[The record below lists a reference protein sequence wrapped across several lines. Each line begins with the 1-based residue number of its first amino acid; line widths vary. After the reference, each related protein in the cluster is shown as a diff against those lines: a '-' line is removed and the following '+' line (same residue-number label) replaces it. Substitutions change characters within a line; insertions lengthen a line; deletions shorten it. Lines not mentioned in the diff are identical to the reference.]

1 MPTAIQHH
9 RAATHWLGYGAC
21 ALAGCFW
28 GTGFYFG
35 KIVLAHMGVGHMV
48 LYRFVFAC
56 IGLLPFALRH
66 RPQLNAREWRLLL
79 IASFFGIPVQYLVQF
94 YGLSLTTVSHASLMV
109 GSMPVLLGAAATLF
123 AGEQLDRVGWAA
135 LVSSTIG
142 VALIVLGG
150 QHSAGGGGPTL
161 IGDLLVLAAL
171 LVSLFWILM
180 NKRLMERHPPAVITV
195 YGVYSGAIM
204 IAVWVVLQDGP
215 PPIHAVPAS
224 AWLASAASG
233 LFCTAG
239 STLLWNWGI
248 HHVPASRAAVFLN
261 IEPMLGSFLGVE
273 LLGDRLGP
281 LAWFGGVLILAAAIT
296 LTTRPHGSEASREWN
311 QSPHPS

>member
-1 MPTAIQHH
+1 MQ
-9 RAATHWLGYGAC
+9 AATTSQRTAAYWLGYGAC

-35 KIVLAHMGVGHMV
+35 KIVLASMGVGHMV
-48 LYRFVFAC
+48 LYRFIFAC
-56 IGLLPFALRH
+56 IGLVPFALRH

-79 IASFFGIPVQYLVQF
+79 MAAFLGIPVQYLVQF
-94 YGLSLTTVSHASLMV
+94 FGLSLTTVSHASLMV

-123 AGEQLDRVGWAA
+123 AGERLDRIGWIA

-142 VALIVLGG
+142 VALIVLAGHHSTGG
-150 QHSAGGGGPTL
+150 RGPSL
-161 IGDLLVLAAL
+161 IGDLLVLVAL

-195 YGVYSGAIM
+195 YGIYTGSVM
-204 IAVWVVLQDGP
+204 IAAWVFLHDGA
-215 PPIHAVPAS
+215 PPIRGVPLA

-281 LAWFGGVLILAAAIT
+281 AAWIGGVLILAAAIT
-296 LTTRPHGSEASREWN
+296 LTTRPHGIETAGIME
-311 QSPHPS
+311 

>member
-1 MPTAIQHH
+1 MPSTLQQS
-9 RAATHWLGYGAC
+9 RAAAHWLGYGAC

-48 LYRFVFAC
+48 FYRFVFAC

-66 RPQLNAREWRLLL
+66 RPRFTASEWRLLL
-79 IASFFGIPVQYLVQF
+79 VASFLGIPVQYLVQF

-123 AGEQLDRVGWAA
+123 AGERLDRVGWAA
-135 LVSSTIG
+135 LIASSIG

-150 QHSAGGGGPTL
+150 HRSTTTSGPSL

-180 NKRLMERHPPAVITV
+180 NKRLMQAHSPAVVTV
-195 YGVYSGAIM
+195 YGVYIGSVMIAAWVLLQSGA
-204 IAVWVVLQDGP
+204 P
-215 PPIHAVPAS
+215 PVRGLPLSV
-224 AWLASAASG
+224 WLASAASG

-239 STLLWNWGI
+239 STLLWNWGL

-281 LAWFGGVLILAAAIT
+281 FAWIGGGLILAAAVT
-296 LTTRPHGSEASREWN
+296 LTTRPHGVDAAGVME
-311 QSPHPS
+311 

>member
-1 MPTAIQHH
+1 MPTTIQESH
-9 RAATHWLGYGAC
+9 AAGYWLGYGAC

-35 KIVLAHMGVGHMV
+35 KIVLADMGVGHMV
-48 LYRFVFAC
+48 FYRFAFAC
-56 IGLLPFALRH
+56 VGLLPFALRH
-66 RPQLNAREWRLLL
+66 RPRLNRREWRLLL
-79 IASFFGIPVQYLVQF
+79 IAAFFGIPVQYLVQF

-123 AGEQLDRVGWAA
+123 TGERLDRVGWLA

-142 VALIVLGG
+142 VVLIVLSRH
-150 QHSAGGGGPTL
+150 QSAGGKGPSL
-161 IGDLLVLAAL
+161 VGDLLVLAAL

-195 YGVYSGAIM
+195 YGVYSGALM
-204 IAVWVVLQDGP
+204 MAVWVLWQDGLP
-215 PPIHAVPAS
+215 PVHGVPVA

-239 STLLWNWGI
+239 AILLWNWGI

-261 IEPMLGSFLGVE
+261 IEPMLGSFLGVK

-281 LAWFGGVLILAAAIT
+281 SAWVGGVLIVAAAIT
-296 LTTRPHGSEASREWN
+296 LTSRPHGID
-311 QSPHPS
+311 PSGVIE

>member
-1 MPTAIQHH
+1 MPATTTSTR
-9 RAATHWLGYGAC
+9 RATYWLGYGAC

-35 KIVLAHMGVGHMV
+35 KVVLASMGVGHMV
-48 LYRFVFAC
+48 FYRFVFAC

-123 AGEQLDRVGWAA
+123 AGERLDRIGWGA
-135 LVSSTIG
+135 LISSTIG
-142 VALIVLGG
+142 VAMIVLAGHHTSGG
-150 QHSAGGGGPTL
+150 KGPSL

-195 YGVYSGAIM
+195 YGVYTGAVM
-204 IAVWVVLQDGP
+204 IAAWVLFHDGTP
-215 PPIHAVPAS
+215 PVHDVPMA

-281 LAWFGGVLILAAAIT
+281 AAWVGGALILAAAIT
-296 LTTRPHGSEASREWN
+296 LTTRPHGVDTVGLIE
-311 QSPHPS
+311 

>member
-1 MPTAIQHH
+1 MPSILEHPRTA
-9 RAATHWLGYGAC
+9 AYWLGYGAC

-48 LYRFVFAC
+48 LYRFAFAC

-66 RPQLNAREWRLLL
+66 RPRLDGREWRLLL

-123 AGEQLDRVGWAA
+123 TGERLDRIGWLA
-135 LVSSTIG
+135 LISSTIG
-142 VALIVLGG
+142 VALIVLSRH
-150 QHSAGGGGPTL
+150 QSAGGKGPSL
-161 IGDLLVLAAL
+161 VGDLLVLTAL

-195 YGVYSGAIM
+195 YGVYSGAVM
-204 IAVWVVLQDGP
+204 MAAWVLLHDGP
-215 PPIHAVPAS
+215 PPVHGVPMS

-281 LAWFGGVLILAAAIT
+281 SAWVGGVLIVAAAVT
-296 LTTRPHGSEASREWN
+296 LTSRPHGLDTSGIME
-311 QSPHPS
+311 

>member
-1 MPTAIQHH
+1 MPPTLTHPRTA
-9 RAATHWLGYGAC
+9 AYWLGYGAC

-35 KIVLAHMGVGHMV
+35 KIVLADMGVGHMV
-48 LYRFVFAC
+48 LYRFFFAC

-66 RPQLNAREWRLLL
+66 RPRLNAREWRLLL
-79 IASFFGIPVQYLVQF
+79 VASFLGIPVQYLVQF

-123 AGEQLDRVGWAA
+123 AGERLDRVGWAA

-150 QHSAGGGGPTL
+150 GHHPPGGKGPSGPSL
-161 IGDLLVLAAL
+161 VGDLLVLTAL

-204 IAVWVVLQDGP
+204 IAAWVLLQDGP
-215 PPIHAVPAS
+215 PPIHGVPLA

-261 IEPMLGSFLGVE
+261 IEPMLGSYLGVQ
-273 LLGDRLGP
+273 LLGDHLGP
-281 LAWFGGVLILAAAIT
+281 WAWIGGVLILAAAIT
-296 LTTRPHGSEASREWN
+296 LTTRPHGIDVTGVME
-311 QSPHPS
+311 

>member
-1 MPTAIQHH
+1 MPSTLERSHTAGSC
-9 RAATHWLGYGAC
+9 LGYGAC

-35 KIVLAHMGVGHMV
+35 KIVLADMGVGHMV
-48 LYRFVFAC
+48 FYRFVFAC

-66 RPQLNAREWRLLL
+66 RPRLNRREWRLLL

-123 AGEQLDRVGWAA
+123 AGERLDRIGWVA

-150 QHSAGGGGPTL
+150 GHRSPTGNGPSL
-161 IGDLLVLAAL
+161 VGDLLVLAAL

-180 NKRLMERHPPAVITV
+180 NKRLMERHSPAVITV

-204 IAVWVVLQDGP
+204 MAAWVLLHDGP
-215 PPIHAVPAS
+215 PPVHRVPLA

-233 LFCTAG
+233 LFFTRG
-239 STLLWNWGI
+239 SPLLWNWGI

-273 LLGDRLGP
+273 LLG
-281 LAWFGGVLILAAAIT
+281 
-296 LTTRPHGSEASREWN
+296 
-311 QSPHPS
+311 

>member
-1 MPTAIQHH
+1 MPVTTTHPRTAVY
-9 RAATHWLGYGAC
+9 WLGYGAC

-35 KIVLAHMGVGHMV
+35 KVVLASMGVGHMV

-79 IASFFGIPVQYLVQF
+79 IAAFLGIPVQYLVQF
-94 YGLSLTTVSHASLMV
+94 LGLSLTTVSHASLMV

-123 AGEQLDRVGWAA
+123 AGERLDRIGWIA
-135 LVSSTIG
+135 LISSTIG
-142 VALIVLGG
+142 VALIVLAG
-150 QHSAGGGGPTL
+150 HHAGGGHGPSL
-161 IGDLLVLAAL
+161 IGDLLVLLAL

-195 YGVYSGAIM
+195 YGVYTGSIM
-204 IAVWVVLQDGP
+204 IFIWVLLHDGP
-215 PPIHAVPAS
+215 PPIHNVPLA

-273 LLGDRLGP
+273 LLGDQLGP
-281 LAWFGGVLILAAAIT
+281 AAWIGGVLILAAAIT
-296 LTTRPHGSEASREWN
+296 LTTRPHGVDATGFME
-311 QSPHPS
+311 

>member
-1 MPTAIQHH
+1 MPSTLEHPRTA
-9 RAATHWLGYGAC
+9 AYWLGYGAC

-35 KIVLAHMGVGHMV
+35 KVVLAHMGVGHMV
-48 LYRFVFAC
+48 FYRFVFAC

-66 RPQLNAREWRLLL
+66 RPKLNGREWRLLL

-123 AGEQLDRVGWAA
+123 AGERLDRIGWAA

-150 QHSAGGGGPTL
+150 HHSSGGKGPSL
-161 IGDLLVLAAL
+161 VGDLLVLAAL

-204 IAVWVVLQDGP
+204 IAVWVLLQDGVP
-215 PPIHAVPAS
+215 PVHGVPLS

-273 LLGDRLGP
+273 LLGDQLGP
-281 LAWFGGVLILAAAIT
+281 LAWIGGVLILAAAVT
-296 LTTRPHGSEASREWN
+296 LTTRPHGGDASGEWT
-311 QSPHPS
+311 QGPHPS

>member
-1 MPTAIQHH
+1 MPATTTSTSS
-9 RAATHWLGYGAC
+9 AAYWLGYGAC

-35 KIVLAHMGVGHMV
+35 KVVLASMGVGHMV
-48 LYRFVFAC
+48 FYRFVFAC

-79 IASFFGIPVQYLVQF
+79 VASFLGIPVQYLVQF

-123 AGEQLDRVGWAA
+123 AGERLDRIGWAA

-142 VALIVLGG
+142 VALIVLAGHHAEGG
-150 QHSAGGGGPTL
+150 KGPSL
-161 IGDLLVLAAL
+161 VGDLLVLAAL

-195 YGVYSGAIM
+195 YGVYTGAIM
-204 IAVWVVLQDGP
+204 IAAWVFFHDGVP
-215 PPIHAVPAS
+215 PVHGVPMA

-281 LAWFGGVLILAAAIT
+281 PAWVGGVLILAAAIT
-296 LTTRPHGSEASREWN
+296 LTTRPHGLDTVGLME
-311 QSPHPS
+311 

>member
-1 MPTAIQHH
+1 MP
-9 RAATHWLGYGAC
+9 ATTTSARTSAYWLGYGAC

-35 KIVLAHMGVGHMV
+35 KIVLAWMNSDQMV
-48 LYRFVFAC
+48 FYRFVFAC

-66 RPQLNAREWRLLL
+66 RPQLTAREWRLLL
-79 IASFFGIPVQYLVQF
+79 TASFLGIPVQYFIQF

-123 AGEQLDRVGWAA
+123 AGERLDGIGWIA
-135 LVSSTIG
+135 LLSSTVG
-142 VALIVLGG
+142 VALIALAGH
-150 QHSAGGGGPTL
+150 HSPAGKGPSL

-180 NKRLMERHPPAVITV
+180 NKRLMERHSPAVITV
-195 YGVYSGAIM
+195 YGIYTGSVM
-204 IAVWVVLQDGP
+204 IAVWVFFHDGP
-215 PPIHAVPAS
+215 PPVHGIPMA

-233 LFCTAG
+233 LLCTAG
-239 STLLWNWGI
+239 ATLLWNSGI
-248 HHVPASRAAVFLN
+248 HRVPASRAAVFLN
-261 IEPMLGSFLGVE
+261 IEPMLGSFLGVK

-281 LAWFGGVLILAAAIT
+281 SAWVGGILIVGAAII
-296 LTTRPHGSEASREWN
+296 LTTRPHGGEGTPLIES
-311 QSPHPS
+311 Q

>member
-1 MPTAIQHH
+1 
-9 RAATHWLGYGAC
+9 
-21 ALAGCFW
+21 
-28 GTGFYFG
+28 
-35 KIVLAHMGVGHMV
+35 
-48 LYRFVFAC
+48 
-56 IGLLPFALRH
+56 
-66 RPQLNAREWRLLL
+66 
-79 IASFFGIPVQYLVQF
+79 
-94 YGLSLTTVSHASLMV
+94 MV

-123 AGEQLDRVGWAA
+123 AGERLDRVGWAA

-150 QHSAGGGGPTL
+150 NHRSPAGMGPSL
-161 IGDLLVLAAL
+161 RGALLVLTAL

-204 IAVWVVLQDGP
+204 IAIWVVLQDGLP
-215 PPIHAVPAS
+215 PVHGVPLS

-261 IEPMLGSFLGVE
+261 IEPMLGSYLGVQ

-281 LAWFGGVLILAAAIT
+281 GAWVGGVLIVAAAIT
-296 LTTRPHGSEASREWN
+296 LTTRPPGIDTEGLME
-311 QSPHPS
+311 

>member
-1 MPTAIQHH
+1 MPTTIQESH
-9 RAATHWLGYGAC
+9 AAGYWLGYGAC
-21 ALAGCFW
+21 ALAGSFW

-35 KIVLAHMGVGHMV
+35 KIVLADMGVGHMV
-48 LYRFVFAC
+48 FYRFAFAC
-56 IGLLPFALRH
+56 VGLLPFALRH
-66 RPQLNAREWRLLL
+66 RPRLNRREWRLLL
-79 IASFFGIPVQYLVQF
+79 IAAFFGIPVQYLVQF

-123 AGEQLDRVGWAA
+123 TGERLDRVGWLA

-142 VALIVLGG
+142 VVLIVLSRH
-150 QHSAGGGGPTL
+150 QSAGGKGPSL
-161 IGDLLVLAAL
+161 VGDLLVLAAL

-195 YGVYSGAIM
+195 YGVYSGALM
-204 IAVWVVLQDGP
+204 MAVWVLWQDGLP
-215 PPIHAVPAS
+215 PVHGVPVA

-239 STLLWNWGI
+239 AILLWNWGI

-261 IEPMLGSFLGVE
+261 IEPLLGSFLGVK

-281 LAWFGGVLILAAAIT
+281 SAWVGGVLIVAAAIM
-296 LTTRPHGSEASREWN
+296 LTSRPHGID
-311 QSPHPS
+311 PSGVME

>member
-1 MPTAIQHH
+1 MPPTLEHP
-9 RAATHWLGYGAC
+9 RSAAYWLGYGAC

-35 KIVLAHMGVGHMV
+35 KIVLVDMGVGHMV
-48 LYRFVFAC
+48 LYRFFFAC

-66 RPQLNAREWRLLL
+66 RPRLNAREWRLLL
-79 IASFFGIPVQYLVQF
+79 VASFFGIPVQYLVQF

-123 AGEQLDRVGWAA
+123 AGERLDGVGWAA

-150 QHSAGGGGPTL
+150 GHHSPSGKGLSGPSL
-161 IGDLLVLAAL
+161 VGDLLVLTAL

-204 IAVWVVLQDGP
+204 IAIWVLLQDGL
-215 PPIHAVPAS
+215 PPIHRVPLA

-261 IEPMLGSFLGVE
+261 IEPMLGSYLGVQ
-273 LLGDRLGP
+273 LLGDHLGP
-281 LAWFGGVLILAAAIT
+281 WAWIGGVLILAAAIT
-296 LTTRPHGSEASREWN
+296 LTTRPHGIDVSGVME
-311 QSPHPS
+311 

>member
-1 MPTAIQHH
+1 M
-9 RAATHWLGYGAC
+9 
-21 ALAGCFW
+21 
-28 GTGFYFG
+28 
-35 KIVLAHMGVGHMV
+35 
-48 LYRFVFAC
+48 
-56 IGLLPFALRH
+56 
-66 RPQLNAREWRLLL
+66 
-79 IASFFGIPVQYLVQF
+79 QYLVQF

-123 AGEQLDRVGWAA
+123 AGERLDSIGWAA

-142 VALIVLGG
+142 VALIVLAGHHAQGG
-150 QHSAGGGGPTL
+150 NGPSL

-195 YGVYSGAIM
+195 YGVYTGAVM
-204 IAVWVVLQDGP
+204 IAAWVLFHDGAP
-215 PPIHAVPAS
+215 PVHGVPLA

-273 LLGDRLGP
+273 LLGDHLGP
-281 LAWFGGVLILAAAIT
+281 AAWVGGALILAAAIT
-296 LTTRPHGSEASREWN
+296 LTTRPHGVDTVGLME
-311 QSPHPS
+311 

>member
-1 MPTAIQHH
+1 MPPALERSH
-9 RAATHWLGYGAC
+9 AAAYWLGYGAC

-35 KIVLAHMGVGHMV
+35 KIVLADMGVGHMV
-48 LYRFVFAC
+48 LYRFFFAC

-66 RPQLNAREWRLLL
+66 RPELNPREWRLLL
-79 IASFFGIPVQYLVQF
+79 IASFLGIPVQYLVQF

-123 AGEQLDRVGWAA
+123 AGERLDRIGWVA

-142 VALIVLGG
+142 VALIVLAGHRLPGG
-150 QHSAGGGGPTL
+150 NGPSL
-161 IGDLLVLAAL
+161 VGDLLVLLAL

-204 IAVWVVLQDGP
+204 IAAWVLLQDGLP
-215 PPIHAVPAS
+215 PVQGVPLA

-261 IEPMLGSFLGVE
+261 IEPLLGSFLGVE

-281 LAWFGGVLILAAAIT
+281 SAWIGGILIIAAAIT
-296 LTTRPHGSEASREWN
+296 LTTRPHGIDAAGVME
-311 QSPHPS
+311 

>member
-1 MPTAIQHH
+1 MP
-9 RAATHWLGYGAC
+9 ATTTSTRSAGYWLGYGAC

-35 KIVLAHMGVGHMV
+35 KVVLASMGVGHMV

-123 AGEQLDRVGWAA
+123 AGERLDPIGWGA
-135 LVSSTIG
+135 LVSSNIG

-150 QHSAGGGGPTL
+150 RHAQGGKGPSL

-195 YGVYSGAIM
+195 YGVYTGAIM
-204 IAVWVVLQDGP
+204 IAAWVFFQDGA
-215 PPIHAVPAS
+215 PPIHGVPLA

-261 IEPMLGSFLGVE
+261 IEPMLGSYLGVE

-281 LAWFGGVLILAAAIT
+281 AAWVGGALILAAAIT
-296 LTTRPHGSEASREWN
+296 LTTRPHGVDTVGLIE
-311 QSPHPS
+311 

>member
-1 MPTAIQHH
+1 MPSTLEHPITAT
-9 RAATHWLGYGAC
+9 RWLGYGAC

-35 KIVLAHMGVGHMV
+35 KIVLADMGVGHMV
-48 LYRFVFAC
+48 LYRFAFAC

-66 RPQLNAREWRLLL
+66 RPRLNAREWRLLL

-123 AGEQLDRVGWAA
+123 AGERLDRIGWVA

-142 VALIVLGG
+142 VALIVLSR
-150 QHSAGGGGPTL
+150 HSSAASNGPSL

-204 IAVWVVLQDGP
+204 MAAWVLLHDGLP
-215 PPIHAVPAS
+215 PVHGVPLA

-281 LAWFGGVLILAAAIT
+281 SAWIGGVLIVAAAIT
-296 LTTRPHGSEASREWN
+296 LTSRPHGLD
-311 QSPHPS
+311 PSGVME

>member
-1 MPTAIQHH
+1 MPATIEHPGT
-9 RAATHWLGYGAC
+9 ATHWLGYGAC

-35 KIVLAHMGVGHMV
+35 KIVLPDMGVGHMV
-48 LYRFVFAC
+48 LYRFFFAC

-66 RPQLNAREWRLLL
+66 RPHLNAREWRLLL
-79 IASFFGIPVQYLVQF
+79 IASFLGIPLQYLVQF

-123 AGEQLDRVGWAA
+123 AGERLDRVGWAA
-135 LVSSTIG
+135 LVSSTVG

-150 QHSAGGGGPTL
+150 HHHSPAGKGPSGPSL
-161 IGDLLVLAAL
+161 VGDLLVLAAL

-180 NKRLMERHPPAVITV
+180 NKRLMERHSPAVITV

-204 IAVWVVLQDGP
+204 IAAWVLLQDGLP
-215 PPIHAVPAS
+215 PVHNVPLA

-281 LAWFGGVLILAAAIT
+281 WAWMGGALILAAAIT
-296 LTTRPHGSEASREWN
+296 LTTRPHGIDVSGVME
-311 QSPHPS
+311 

>member
-1 MPTAIQHH
+1 MSSTLEQP

-35 KIVLAHMGVGHMV
+35 KIVLADMGVGHMV
-48 LYRFVFAC
+48 LFRFFFAC
-56 IGLLPFALRH
+56 IGLLPFAIRH
-66 RPQLNAREWRLLL
+66 RPHLNAREWRLLL
-79 IASFFGIPVQYLVQF
+79 VASFLGIPVQYLVQF

-135 LVSSTIG
+135 LVSSTAG

-150 QHSAGGGGPTL
+150 GNRSIAGKGPSGPSL
-161 IGDLLVLAAL
+161 VGDLLVLAAL

-180 NKRLMERHPPAVITV
+180 NKRLMERHSPAVITV

-204 IAVWVVLQDGP
+204 IAVWVFMQDGP
-215 PPIHAVPAS
+215 PPIHDVPLA

-261 IEPMLGSFLGVE
+261 IEPMLGSYLGVE
-273 LLGDRLGP
+273 LLGDHLGP
-281 LAWFGGVLILAAAIT
+281 WAWFGGVLILAAAIT
-296 LTTRPHGSEASREWN
+296 LTTRPHGIGVSGVME
-311 QSPHPS
+311 